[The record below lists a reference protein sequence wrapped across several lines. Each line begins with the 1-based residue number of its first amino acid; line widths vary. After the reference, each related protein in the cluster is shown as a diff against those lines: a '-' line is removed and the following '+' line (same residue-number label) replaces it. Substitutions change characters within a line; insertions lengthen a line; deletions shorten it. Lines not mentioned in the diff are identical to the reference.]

1 MKPPS
6 RPGTVLLTDYAW
18 PDDSVERSVIEE
30 AGHTLVT
37 GPAEPAS
44 AEAIEELVAEHRP
57 DGILTC
63 WAPVSATA
71 VESSPDLRI
80 VARLGVGLDNIAV
93 DAATERRV
101 WVTNVPDYC
110 VEEVSDHAVGMVLAW
125 TRGLAVFDRDVRA
138 GRWDPASARLR
149 RLSTLTCGVV
159 GFGRIGRATARK
171 LGAFGCRILAHDP
184 YPPKDASGV
193 EIVGLEEL
201 LRRCDVVILH
211 VPLTPG
217 THHIIGSEQL
227 ELMRPGGLLVNV
239 SRGGLVDTDAVIK
252 ALDSGHLDGAAF
264 DVLETEPEVPAGLL
278 DQPGALLTPHVAFSS
293 DASVTELRRRAAE
306 EVVRI
311 LAGDAPSQ
319 PCNSPRGLTTESGDR
334 Q

>member
-1 MKPPS
+1 MNPPS

-18 PDDSVERSVIEE
+18 PDDSVERSVIER

-37 GPAEPAS
+37 GPAEPAA
-44 AEAIEELVAEHRP
+44 AEVVEELVAEHRP
-57 DGILTC
+57 AGILTC
-63 WAPVSATA
+63 WAPVSAAA
-71 VESSPDLRI
+71 VGASPDLRI

-93 DAATERRV
+93 DAATERGV

-125 TRGLAVFDRDVRA
+125 TRGLAVSDRDVRA

-149 RLSTLTCGVV
+149 RLSALTCGVV
-159 GFGRIGRATARK
+159 GYGRIGRATVRK

-184 YPPKDASGV
+184 HPPKDVPGV
-193 EIVGLEEL
+193 EMVDLEEL
-201 LRRCDVVILH
+201 LRRSDVVILH
-211 VPLTPG
+211 VPLTPD
-217 THHIIGSEQL
+217 THHIVGAGQL
-227 ELMRPGGLLVNV
+227 ALMKPGGLLVNV

-252 ALDSGHLDGAAF
+252 ALDSGHLGGAAF
-264 DVLETEPEVPAGLL
+264 DVLESEPHVPAGLTA
-278 DQPGALLTPHVAFSS
+278 QPGALLTPHVAFSS

-311 LAGDAPSQ
+311 LADEAPAH
-319 PCNSPRGLTTESGDR
+319 PCNRPRALPAGAGDR
-334 Q
+334 R